1 MNCITQS
8 GYGISINSDKLYEV
22 IMIYC
27 ITIALYSV
35 LLLRSFL
42 LREKFPII
50 RPRPRLYNRRT
61 PFINWSKP
69 YLTGGIFLRK
79 RNFASAPK
87 KIRFAPGRSV
97 AYNSGEL
104 NPAPHGKLPNNLT
117 AGTFCEAG
125 LAAEGTKESE
135 QGETSVPGFSFKQI
149 TSLETSIESTGER
162 RKHLT
167 I

>member
-22 IMIYC
+22 IIIYC

-42 LREKFPII
+42 LRGKFPFI
-50 RPRPRLYNRRT
+50 RPRPSLYNRRT
-61 PFINWSKP
+61 PFINWSKL

-87 KIRFAPGRSV
+87 K
-97 AYNSGEL
+97 SG
-104 NPAPHGKLPNNLT
+104 
-117 AGTFCEAG
+117 
-125 LAAEGTKESE
+125 S
-135 QGETSVPGFSFKQI
+135 
-149 TSLETSIESTGER
+149 R
-162 RKHLT
+162 
-167 I
+167 

>member
-1 MNCITQS
+1 MQS

-50 RPRPRLYNRRT
+50 RPRPRPYNRRT
-61 PFINWSKP
+61 LYINRNEP
-69 YLTGGIFLRK
+69 YITGGIFLRK
-79 RNFASAPK
+79 RIFASAQK
-87 KIRFAPGRSV
+87 K
-97 AYNSGEL
+97 SGSRQDS
-104 NPAPHGKLPNNLT
+104 AWHLT
-117 AGTFCEAG
+117 AANLIPRHTGNLPDGLTAETFCEAG
-125 LAAEGTKESE
+125 RMAKNPKGSE
-135 QGETSVPGFSFKQI
+135 QSEKSVPGFSFKQI
-149 TSLETSIESTGER
+149 TSLETSIESPSKR

-167 I
+167 T